1 MAFGCKKVAIFLGLS
16 VNPSVP
22 GKRILVLNGGY
33 RGNVGTLES
42 INEKTFSATVVIE
55 TVSILLKGRNLKML
69 LKCAMVPPPIGW
81 VVCFISFNFMS
92 VMYYSNIV
100 DLQCCVH
107 F

>member
-55 TVSILLKGRNLKML
+55 TVSIFTQRQKFENAFKM
-69 LKCAMVPPPIGW
+69 CHAPPIGW